1 MNVLVDI
8 LGSVAEEAKYI
19 LSPEDDTIEEPE
31 ATPQDLET
39 ALFEKIRAL
48 ELENAL
54 LEEKLA
60 KAGDGHFHIAETV
73 EEARNVPPERQTTLR
88 QMIISQEILGKPLAL
103 R

>member
-1 MNVLVDI
+1 MNALVDL
-8 LGSVAEEAKYI
+8 LGSVAEEIKTEYN
-19 LSPEDDTIEEPE
+19 
-31 ATPQDLET
+31 TPQRDNNYAEPVDEPQDFET

-60 KAGDGHFHIAETV
+60 KAGNVNIAEPGTTV
-73 EEARNVPPERQTTLR
+73 ISAPGRQINLR
-88 QMIISQEILGKPLAL
+88 QMIISQEILGKPVAL